1 MVANGPS
8 LEHAQLRS
16 PAGGSLAKRPRSSMM
31 VFWRKVYCVKCVHKR
46 YCGCMNSITSSVT
59 IRALRDGLA
68 EAVGRANYGR
78 ERVQIT
84 KNGKPAAVL
93 IGPED
98 FALLEQLE
106 MLRDVADYRAAKLV
120 DAGGR
125 ISLNELRAE
134 LDA

>member
-1 MVANGPS
+1 
-8 LEHAQLRS
+8 
-16 PAGGSLAKRPRSSMM
+16 
-31 VFWRKVYCVKCVHKR
+31 
-46 YCGCMNSITSSVT
+46 MNSITSSVT

-120 DAGGR
+120 DVGGR